1 MNATMPAPS
10 PPFPRGP
17 LIAIAV
23 LLGGVLLAV
32 AAVRLSGV
40 SIRAPDAPAVQSRSL
55 RFEDRPDGRIAV
67 IDARNG
73 REVHAIV
80 GEAGFVRGTLRGL
93 ARERK
98 RMGGGPEQ
106 PFELVSHADGRLT
119 LHDAVT
125 GRVIDL
131 DAFGPTNSSG
141 FAALLAV
148 GGPTADTAL
157 PTTPSAPAP
166 VALRAEASG
175 PTRTP

>member
-1 MNATMPAPS
+1 MNALPVQS
-10 PPFPRGP
+10 SPFPRGP
-17 LIAIAV
+17 LIAIGA
-23 LLGGVLLAV
+23 LLCGVLIAV

-40 SIRAPDAPAVQSRSL
+40 VIRAPDAPAVQSRLL
-55 RFEDRPDGRIAV
+55 RFEDRPDGRIVV
-67 IDARNG
+67 IDARSG

-131 DAFGPTNSSG
+131 DAFGPTNASG
-141 FAALLAV
+141 FATLLVA
-148 GGPTADTAL
+148 GTPSAQSPL
-157 PTTPSAPAP
+157 PTVSSAPAP
-166 VALRAEASG
+166 VALRTDASA

>member
-1 MNATMPAPS
+1 MNALPAES
-10 PPFPRGP
+10 PPCPRGP

-23 LLGGVLLAV
+23 LLSGVLIAV
-32 AAVRLSGV
+32 AAVRLSGTV
-40 SIRAPDAPAVQSRSL
+40 IRAPDAPPVQSRL
-55 RFEDRPDGRIAV
+55 LKFEDRPDGRIAV
-67 IDARNG
+67 IDARHG

-131 DAFGPTNSSG
+131 DAFGPTNTSG
-141 FAALLAV
+141 FAALLSVGTASAPTPLSAV
-148 GGPTADTAL
+148 
-157 PTTPSAPAP
+157 PSAPAP
-166 VALRAEASG
+166 VALRTDAAA

>member
-1 MNATMPAPS
+1 MNALPAEP

-17 LIAIAV
+17 LIGIAV
-23 LLGGVLLAV
+23 LLSGVLIAV
-32 AAVRLSGV
+32 AAVRLSGTT
-40 SIRAPDAPAVQSRSL
+40 IRAPDAPAAQSRLL

-67 IDARNG
+67 IDARDG

-98 RMGGGPEQ
+98 RMGGGPDQ

-131 DAFGPTNSSG
+131 DAFGPTNASG
-141 FAALLAV
+141 FAALLSV
-148 GGPTADTAL
+148 GTPTAPSAL
-157 PTTPSAPAP
+157 PSAPAP
-166 VALRAEASG
+166 VALRTDAAA